1 MAIVKHKH
9 YKAVTT
15 DNARAITSVI
25 VPLREKNRAPQ
36 LALQEFRK
44 RTINIFLYPGVFCPI
59 SELPKT
65 MAYIVNIWR
74 KILNNDIRYQ
84 QKQDNLPS
92 FLGVRDTCVKFS
104 TPELLTDADRIAYS
118 EDFDQIVY
126 PYLRVTIDNAQVGAF
141 IIMKW
146 CAHTGQTPH
155 RFEYIRTD
163 KKRKTPD
170 FEDFF
175 KCSPLYIEQLL
186 QDKAIDTIT
195 FGGASKITTEYVNR
209 NTDLYNVPGIRVSQK
224 FGTNLT
230 IYSTRKLQRIREE
243 QAKGTLERI
252 RRGKVDKAID
262 AIEWKKLVARR
273 KYSAINNA
281 QLFDSYKYKCYSINN
296 FYSARRE
303 NLILRPACWDAE
315 QTDKEL
321 AQMYARELLEQ
332 IPGAEQII
340 NEFEILRGIARASME
355 KRKEAEER
363 VREVERRLAIGKLQ
377 AEHNIKFNTQ
387 KGLRNYVCK
396 MFTMPEE
403 RDTKDTT
410 IDSIAVV
417 EAVKILTKY
426 FNVEVDHKSNKI
438 LLK

>member
-15 DNARAITSVI
+15 NNARAITSVI

-44 RTINIFLYPGVFCPI
+44 RTITIYLYPGVFCPI

-65 MAYIVNIWR
+65 MAHIVNIWR

-84 QKQDNLPS
+84 QKQNNLPS

-104 TPELLTDADRIAYS
+104 APELLTDADRIAYS
-118 EDFDQIVY
+118 EDYDQIVY

-163 KKRKTPD
+163 KKHKTPD

-186 QDKAIDTIT
+186 LDEAIDTIT
-195 FGGASKITTEYVNR
+195 LGGACKITTEYVNR

-230 IYSTRKLQRIREE
+230 IYSSRKLQRIREE

-252 RRGKVDKAID
+252 RRGKVDKAIE

-281 QLFDSYKYKCYSINN
+281 QLFDTYKYKCYSVNN

-303 NLILRPACWDAE
+303 NSILRPACWDAE
-315 QTDKEL
+315 QTDIEL
-321 AQMYARELLEQ
+321 AKLHAPQLLEKL
-332 IPGAEQII
+332 PGAEQII
-340 NEFEILRGIARASME
+340 DEFEILRGVARASLE

-363 VREVERRLAIGKLQ
+363 VREVEERLEIGKLQ
-377 AEHNIKFNTQ
+377 AKHNKKFNTQ

-396 MFTMPEE
+396 MFAIPEE
-403 RDTKDTT
+403 RDLFDTN
-410 IDSIAVV
+410 IDSVAVV
-417 EAVKILTKY
+417 EAVKTLTKY
-426 FNVEVDHKSNKI
+426 FDVEVDHKCNKI
-438 LLK
+438 TLK

>member
-1 MAIVKHKH
+1 MAIVKQNH
-9 YKAVTT
+9 YRVVTT

-44 RTINIFLYPGVFCPI
+44 RTITIYLYPGVFCPI

-65 MAYIVNIWR
+65 MAHIVNIWR

-104 TPELLTDADRIAYS
+104 APELLTDADRIAYT
-118 EDFDQIVY
+118 DDYDQRVY
-126 PYLRVTIDNAQVGAF
+126 PYLRVTIDNIQVGAL

-170 FEDFF
+170 FEDFY
-175 KCSPLYIEQLL
+175 KCTPLYIEQLL
-186 QDKAIDTIT
+186 QDKSIETIT
-195 FGGASKITTEYVNR
+195 FGGSSKITTEYVNR

-243 QAKGTLERI
+243 QAKGTLERL
-252 RRGKVDKAID
+252 RRGKVDRAID
-262 AIEWKKLVARR
+262 AMEWKKIVARR

-281 QLFDSYKYKCYSINN
+281 QLFDTYKYKGFSCSS
-296 FYSARRE
+296 FYTARRE
-303 NLILRPACWDAE
+303 NLLLRPACWDAE
-315 QTDKEL
+315 QTDKEI
-321 AQMYARELLEQ
+321 ARMHAPELLEK
-332 IPGAEQII
+332 IPGAEQIL
-340 NEFEILRGIARASME
+340 NEFEILQGVARASLE

-363 VREVERRLAIGKLQ
+363 VREVERRLEIGKLQ
-377 AEHNIKFNTQ
+377 AKHNMKFNTQ
-387 KGLRNYVCK
+387 KGLRNYVC
-396 MFTMPEE
+396 MQFTMPEE
-403 RDTKDTT
+403 RDKVDTT
-410 IDSIAVV
+410 IDSVAVV
-417 EAVKILTKY
+417 EAVKTLTKY
-426 FNVEVDHKSNKI
+426 FDVEVDCKSNKI